1 MVKATLRSAVLL
13 GLLLASVPGYAE
25 VQNVKV
31 GGDVTV
37 RGFYRSNLDLH
48 DESSGT
54 GVGNAAH
61 QGRVGSGL
69 AGFDRESFIMSTI
82 GVNIGADLSEN
93 VSAFIRLANE
103 RDWDSTAGADTTDLD
118 ISQAYVTLKELFY
131 TPLTVRLGTQPIVW
145 GRGFVLGSNL
155 FPAVNNKGDDRN
167 ASITANEFTDFT
179 AFEAIRAT
187 LDLSNLGGMSLPL
200 TADYVFIRTDENN
213 VNSNDD
219 VNIQG
224 VNLGTKLDAANAE
237 VETYFLN
244 KRDKAAGTATNSN
257 FGSVSTIGLRGSA
270 QPVQGF
276 YTYGELAYQFGRRV
290 TDPSG
295 ILPAGEA
302 HQAWGVNLGG
312 DYTFATVA
320 SSPKLGVEWRFYSGK
335 QKPGG
340 DGANGKTGAG
350 GWAPVAPGYFTTALR
365 EFQTQNTVTG
375 FYPTDHANVTSA
387 GTNQHEF
394 ALYGS
399 FTPLEDLTVSPRLA
413 WFTLDENVA
422 PQAGAKPN
430 GFLGTEWDTNIVY
443 NYTEDV
449 QLGLLY
455 ALFAPGNAFREP
467 ADATA
472 QELVT
477 TVSVKF

>member
-1 MVKATLRSAVLL
+1 MVKATLRGAVLL

-48 DESSGT
+48 DESSGSAT
-54 GVGNAAH
+54 EASRA
-61 QGRVGSGL
+61 GRIGDGL
-69 AGFDRESFIMSTI
+69 AGLDRESFIMSTI

-131 TPLTVRLGTQPIVW
+131 TPLTIRLGTQPIVW

-187 LDLSNLGGMSLPL
+187 LDLSNLGGLNLPL
-200 TADYVFIRTDENN
+200 TAEYVYIKTDENS
-213 VNSNDD
+213 VNNNDD

-224 VNLGTKLDAANAE
+224 VNLSTKLDAANAE
-237 VETYFLN
+237 FETYFLN
-244 KRDKAAGTATNSN
+244 KRDKTSGAGTIQTGNY
-257 FGSVSTIGLRGSA
+257 GSVNTLGLRGSA
-270 QPVQGF
+270 QPIQGF
-276 YTYGELAYQFGRRV
+276 YTYGELAYQFGRRAV
-290 TDPSG
+290 DPAG
-295 ILPAGEA
+295 VLPAGGGQ
-302 HQAWGVNLGG
+302 QAWGANLGG
-312 DYTFATVA
+312 DYTFANVT
-320 SSPKLGVEWRFYSGK
+320 SSPKLGLEWRFYSGGK
-335 QKPGG
+335 LPRTGSK
-340 DGANGKTGAG
+340 DKTGVG
-350 GWAPVAPGYFTTALR
+350 GWAPIAPGYFTTALR
-365 EFQTQNTVTG
+365 EFQTQSTVAG
-375 FYPTDHANVTSA
+375 FYPTDHTKVTSA
-387 GTNQHEF
+387 GTNQHEL

-399 FTPLEDLTVSPRLA
+399 FTPLEDLTVSPRLS
-413 WFTLDENVA
+413 WFTLDEKVS
-422 PQAGAKPN
+422 PQADAKPN

>member
-1 MVKATLRSAVLL
+1 MLKATLRSAVLL
-13 GLLLASVPGYAE
+13 GLLLVSTPIYAE

-37 RGFYRSNLDLH
+37 RGFYRRNLDLH
-48 DESSGT
+48 DESSGN
-54 GVGNAAH
+54 GVAVEAH
-61 QGRVGSGL
+61 RKRVGSGL
-69 AGFDRESFIMSTI
+69 AGLDRESFIMSTI

-103 RDWDSTAGADTTDLD
+103 RDWDSTSGADTTDLD

-155 FPAVNNKGDDRN
+155 FPSVNNRGNDRN
-167 ASITANEFTDFT
+167 SSITANEFTDFT

-200 TADYVFIRTDENN
+200 TADYVYIKTDEND

-237 VETYFLN
+237 LETYFLN
-244 KRDKAAGTATNSN
+244 KRDKATGTPTNSN

-270 QPVQGF
+270 QPMQGF
-276 YTYGELAYQFGRRV
+276 YTYGELAYQFGKRT

-295 ILPAGEA
+295 VLSAGGG
-302 HQAWGVNLGG
+302 HQAWAVDLGG
-312 DYTFATVA
+312 DYTFANVT
-320 SSPKLGVEWRFYSGK
+320 SSPKLGLEWRFYSGRNI
-335 QKPGG
+335 PGSPG
-340 DGANGKTGAG
+340 DNKTGTG
-350 GWAPVAPGYFTTALR
+350 GWAPIAPGYFTTALR
-365 EFQTQNTVTG
+365 EFQTQNTVVG

-399 FTPLEDLTVSPRLA
+399 FAPLEDLTVGQRLA
-413 WFTLDENVA
+413 WFSVDKEVISET
-422 PQAGAKPN
+422 GAKPN

-455 ALFAPGNAFREP
+455 GLFAPGNVFREP
-467 ADATA
+467 ADSTA